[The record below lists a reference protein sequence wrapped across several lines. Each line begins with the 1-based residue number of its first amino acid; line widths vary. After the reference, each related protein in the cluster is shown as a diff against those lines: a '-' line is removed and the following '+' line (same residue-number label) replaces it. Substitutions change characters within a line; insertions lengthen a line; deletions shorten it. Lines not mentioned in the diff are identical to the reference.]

1 MTTHTVSRRVAWLRV
16 VTLAIAAFIFN
27 TTEFVPVGLLSDI
40 AASFHM
46 ETAQVGIMLTIYA
59 WVVALMSLP
68 FMLLTSQM
76 ERRKLLIGLFVV
88 FIASHVLSFMAWNFT
103 VLVISRVGIA
113 FAHAVFWSI
122 TASLAI
128 RLAPAG
134 KRAQALSL
142 IATGTALAMVLG
154 LPIGRIV
161 GQYFGWRTT
170 FFAIGMGALITLVC
184 LIKLLPKLPSEHSG
198 SLKSLPLLM
207 RRPAL
212 MSIYL
217 LTVIVVTAHYTAY
230 SYIEPFVQV
239 VAGFSANFATVLLLI
254 LGGAGIIGSILFGKL
269 GNQHASAL
277 VSSAIGLLLAC
288 LLLLMPAAGSESH
301 LAILSLFWGVAIMII
316 GLGMQ
321 VKVLA
326 LDPDATDVAMSLF
339 SGIFNLGI
347 GAGALVG
354 NQISLHVSMSAIGY
368 LGAIPALIALIWSVL
383 IFRKWPVAM
392 EEQTSHG

>member
-128 RLAPAG
+128 RLAPAR
-134 KRAQALSL
+134 KRARALSL

-170 FFAIGMGALITLVC
+170 FFAIGMGALITPVC

-254 LGGAGIIGSILFGKL
+254 PGGAGIIGSILFGKL
-269 GNQHASAL
+269 GNKHASAL

-326 LDPDATDVAMSLF
+326 PAPDATDVAMSLF

>member
-1 MTTHTVSRRVAWLRV
+1 MTINPVSRKVAWLRV

-40 AASFHM
+40 AESFHM
-46 ETAQVGIMLTIYA
+46 QTAQVGIMLTIYA
-59 WVVALMSLP
+59 WVVAVMSLP

-76 ERRKLLIGLFVV
+76 ERRKLLICLFVL
-88 FIASHVLSFMAWNFT
+88 FIASHVLSFLAWNFT
-103 VLVISRVGIA
+103 VLVISRIGIA
-113 FAHAVFWSI
+113 FAHAIFWSI

-154 LPIGRIV
+154 LPIGRVV

-170 FFAIGMGALITLVC
+170 FFAIGMGALITLLC

-198 SLKSLPLLM
+198 SLKSLPLLF

-212 MSIYL
+212 MSLYV
-217 LTVIVVTAHYTAY
+217 LTVVVVTAHYTAY
-230 SYIEPFVQV
+230 SYIEPFVQN
-239 VAGFSANFATVLLLI
+239 VAGLSANFATVLLLI
-254 LGGAGIIGSILFGKL
+254 LGGAGIIGSLVFGKL
-269 GNQHASAL
+269 GNRHASSL
-277 VSSAIGLLLAC
+277 VSIAIALLVVC
-288 LLLLMPAAGSESH
+288 LLLLLPAAESEAH
-301 LAILSLFWGVAIMII
+301 LAILSIFWGIAIMVI

-326 LDPDATDVAMSLF
+326 LAPDATDVAMALF
-339 SGIFNLGI
+339 SGIFNIGI

-354 NQISLHVSMSAIGY
+354 NQVSLHWSMSAIGY
-368 LGAIPALIALIWSVL
+368 IGAIPACSALVWAVL
-383 IFRKWPVAM
+383 IFRKWPVTL
-392 EEQTSHG
+392 EEQPH